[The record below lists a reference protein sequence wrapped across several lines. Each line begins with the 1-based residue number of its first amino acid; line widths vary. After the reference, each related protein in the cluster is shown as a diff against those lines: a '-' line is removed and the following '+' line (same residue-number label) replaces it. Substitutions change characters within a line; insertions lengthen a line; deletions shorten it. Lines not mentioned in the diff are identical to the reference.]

1 MDYPARVQI
10 LCAKLSGFAQSQPLG
25 TIIRCLDNLNFKL
38 QTNLFPTA
46 PVDDSLIKLI
56 LKTVG
61 KCLSVY
67 VPGVITESDGPY
79 NNHAKYLELNLS
91 IIEQSMVLSRDSII
105 VESSTSLSESI
116 DGIFEDIVASLQRI
130 RSKLLSTV
138 SPVDKKNETVFLI
151 LSETIPYK
159 IEQVRVLK
167 D

>member
-38 QTNLFPTA
+38 QTNLFPT

-67 VPGVITESDGPY
+67 VPGVISESDGPF
-79 NNHAKYLELNLS
+79 NDHAKYLEINLS

>member
-38 QTNLFPTA
+38 QTNLFPT
-46 PVDDSLIKLI
+46 PVDDFLIKLI

-67 VPGVITESDGPY
+67 VPGVISESDGPF
-79 NNHAKYLELNLS
+79 NDHAKYLELNLS

-130 RSKLLSTV
+130 RSRLLSAV